1 VTYERHN
8 WEEGSLT
15 SPPPADRSADRFR
28 LPVHPPIR
36 NLRIA
41 SVSAVVGWIGVAAW
55 AILRLPG
62 FVLAAGIGLTVLG
75 LGVALAALVTYRSLR
90 WVLYVGSDGLTV
102 LDGARRR
109 VLSWAE
115 ISAVRLVENR
125 LEIIHPDGRRPDIL
139 PIDGTRS
146 AQAAANDMLR
156 AIDARLAARP

>member
-1 VTYERHN
+1 
-8 WEEGSLT
+8 LT
-15 SPPPADRSADRFR
+15 GPPPADRSADRFR
-28 LPVHPPIR
+28 LPARPPIR

-55 AILRLPG
+55 AILGMPP
-62 FVLAAGIGLTVLG
+62 FVLAAGAGLVVLG
-75 LGVALAALVTYRSLR
+75 LGLALAALVTYRSLR
-90 WVLYVGSDGLTV
+90 WVVYVGSDGLTV
-102 LDGARRR
+102 LHGGGRR

-125 LEIIHPDGRRPDIL
+125 LVIIHPDGRRPDTL
-139 PIDGTRS
+139 PIDDTRS

>member
-1 VTYERHN
+1 MT
-8 WEEGSLT
+8 G
-15 SPPPADRSADRFR
+15 PPPADRSADRFR
-28 LPVHPPIR
+28 LPVQPPIR

-41 SVSAVVGWIGVAAW
+41 SVSAVLGWVGVAAW
-55 AILRLPG
+55 AIFDLPA
-62 FVLAAGIGLTVLG
+62 FVLAAGTCLILLG
-75 LGVALAALVTYRSLR
+75 LGLALAALVTYRSLR

-109 VLSWAE
+109 VLSWTE
-115 ISAVRLVENR
+115 ISAVQLVENR
-125 LEIIHPDGRRPDIL
+125 LVIIHPDGRSPDTL